1 VVWIWESEAVSS
13 SWVCTV
19 PSFRQKEKRGGVVY
33 LWYRVC
39 GNDMCGDEK
48 PSSEDDN
55 TRGTPLVLLSVS
67 K

>member
-1 VVWIWESEAVSS
+1 
-13 SWVCTV
+13 
-19 PSFRQKEKRGGVVY
+19 VVY

-55 TRGTPLVLLSVS
+55 TRGTPLVLLPVS